1 MKVIVEYNKYNTQ
14 IINAEIP
21 VSEDTK
27 YTLKL
32 NETNDK
38 VELSTV
44 VGTAGLEDTVATLE
58 LTQGNILELSRL
70 FSNIARGIE
79 ITTEE

>member
-1 MKVIVEYNKYNTQ
+1 MRVIVEYNKYNTQ

-32 NETNDK
+32 NETLDK
-38 VELSTV
+38 VEFSTV
-44 VGTAGLEDTVATLE
+44 IGTEGLEDVVATLE
-58 LTQGNILELSRL
+58 LTEDNVLELSRL
-70 FSNIARGIE
+70 FSNLARGIE
-79 ITTEE
+79 INK

>member
-1 MKVIVEYNKYNTQ
+1 MRVIVEYNKYNTQ

-32 NETNDK
+32 NESLDK
-38 VELSTV
+38 VEFSTV
-44 VGTAGLEDTVATLE
+44 IGTEGLEDTVATLE
-58 LTQGNILELSRL
+58 LTEDNVLELSRL
-70 FSNIARGIE
+70 FSNLARGIE
-79 ITTEE
+79 INK